1 MSRHPLF
8 WVAAVALPFFAC
20 QPATPP
26 APATPPLTVA
36 ITTLRKENCLRDSVC
51 ATLDLSYP
59 VLTGG
64 TATTAAIND
73 SIEAFVYL
81 VTEANP
87 NLPLPLA
94 IDSAALKML
103 AQLREDDAIR
113 NRDYSMSYVNE
124 LKSKVLWQTSRY
136 LSLEMNTYSF
146 SGGAHGMYGTLLE
159 TFDLTTGQPL
169 ALTAVIRDTAALR
182 PLLEKAF
189 VADKQTEA
197 PDVSLRDLVFPEFQ
211 QLPMPA
217 IYCIVPEGV
226 RFVYNPY
233 EVASYAVGQTDI
245 LLSWQQLGTLADKAK
260 WQ

>member
-81 VTEANP
+81 ITEANP
-87 NLPLPLA
+87 NLPLPQA
-94 IDSAALKML
+94 FDSAALKMFVM
-103 AQLREDDAIR
+103 LREDEAMR
-113 NRDYSMSYVNE
+113 GSEYTMSFTNE
-124 LKSKVLWQTSRY
+124 LTSKVLWQNSRY

-159 TFDLTTGQPL
+159 TFDLATGKPL
-169 ALTAVIRDTAALR
+169 DLTAIIKDTMALR

-189 VADKQTEA
+189 VDAKKADLPEA
-197 PDVSLRDLVFPEFQ
+197 NLSDLLLSEFK

-217 IYCIVPEGV
+217 MYCLVPEGV

-233 EVASYAVGQTDI
+233 EVAAYAVGQTDI
-245 LLSWQQLGTLADKAK
+245 LLTWQQLGALAEQTK